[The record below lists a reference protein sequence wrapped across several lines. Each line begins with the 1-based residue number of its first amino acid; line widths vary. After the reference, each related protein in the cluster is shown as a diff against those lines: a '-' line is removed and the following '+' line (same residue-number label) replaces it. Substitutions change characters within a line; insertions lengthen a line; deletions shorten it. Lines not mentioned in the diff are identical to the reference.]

1 MTRHTARYIAAGA
14 AGVSALL
21 YYLIGFGV
29 LDIGES
35 TSGTTDLVG
44 FGLSAGTTFA
54 VAGLLVALIHR
65 RWLAGAVALL
75 DLGVIIGYF
84 VMAGI
89 RVPPYEVWGLSIKV
103 AQVVLLLAV
112 GYLVFRGGEDTRPVG
127 AGRAVGSAS

>member
-1 MTRHTARYIAAGA
+1 MSRHTARSIAAGA

-21 YYLIGFGV
+21 YYLIGFGI

-35 TSGTTDLVG
+35 TSGTTDLLG

-54 VAGLLVALIHR
+54 VAGLLVWFVRR
-65 RWLAGAVALL
+65 RWLAGAIALL

-89 RVPPYEVWGLSIKV
+89 RVPPFEVWGMSIKA
-103 AQVVLLLAV
+103 AQVVLLLAA
-112 GYLVFRGGEDTRPVG
+112 GYLLFRGGEATRTVSTGPAV
-127 AGRAVGSAS
+127 GRAS